1 MSCSIKCL
9 KLRRLFST
17 LLIYSL
23 LGIILNQDYSSMA
36 LLLRQVTSLLAYLW
50 KFLER
55 SSTNC
60 SILLLLCHTSLQLKI
75 CMGLKLKEW
84 NRFLMLG
91 WPEVFFFFFRLYG
104 LKPLYT
110 FRINWCQSLA
120 NQTGSPPHP
129 ISITIVSIS
138 IALSQV

>member
-1 MSCSIKCL
+1 ML
-9 KLRRLFST
+9 KAKETLLHLADIQLIGHHSQPRLF
-17 LLIYSL
+17 
-23 LGIILNQDYSSMA
+23 SMA

-91 WPEVFFFFFRLYG
+91 
-104 LKPLYT
+104 
-110 FRINWCQSLA
+110 
-120 NQTGSPPHP
+120 
-129 ISITIVSIS
+129 
-138 IALSQV
+138 